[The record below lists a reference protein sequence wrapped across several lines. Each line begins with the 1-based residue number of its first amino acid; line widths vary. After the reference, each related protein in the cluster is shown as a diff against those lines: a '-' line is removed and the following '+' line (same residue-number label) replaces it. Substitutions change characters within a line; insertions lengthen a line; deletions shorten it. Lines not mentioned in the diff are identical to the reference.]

1 MRTLILGLDAFDP
14 DVFERLHEQGKLRNL
29 ADYVKAKRY
38 NRFRVSNPPQSEVSW
53 TSIATGLN
61 PGEHGL
67 FDFVHRDPG
76 TYSLYVSLLPSKEG
90 FGGSHFVR
98 PHRARTIFDTA
109 SDKGFPATTL
119 WWPATFPARP
129 ESPVRTLPGLGTPDI
144 RGRLGVGTLFT
155 SDADFSADGLKTPVE
170 TLKRSRKDDYSAYL
184 PGPVRKTRQGNST
197 TRLPFRL
204 EIASEQSARL
214 KIGTHS
220 VELRIGDWSPILEL
234 KFKMGLFFSVQAIT
248 RVVITQLQPD
258 IRLYFLPLQIHP
270 LNSPWPYGSPGSFV
284 KHSWQYN
291 GPYLTLGWPQDTQA
305 LDDGIITDQQFLSL
319 CNSIYQARVNVL
331 MRLLKNFDEGII
343 GAVFDTL
350 DRVQHMF
357 WKDRPDIVEAWYL
370 KLDAL
375 AGQVEHHFSLKSSR
389 DDRLVIV
396 SDHGFANFDYKV
408 HLNRWLIDHGFLVP
422 KNSQAYGQW
431 KDIDWLHSSAY
442 SIGLNSLYLNL
453 ADREGQG
460 MVQPKQHEPI
470 LSDLELGLLAL
481 KDPDGYPVVQKVWRA
496 QEAFNGV
503 NVDRGPDLVIGF
515 SPGYR
520 ASAETGLGGWERE
533 AVVSNADHWNADHCI
548 NPLAVPGVIFANG
561 ELEHISRPSYYDIP
575 FLTIG
580 EGPDARGGG
589 PPDDISTE
597 DEEVIQERLK
607 SLGYF

>member
-14 DVFERLHEQGKLRNL
+14 DVFERLHEQGKLSNL
-29 ADYVKAKRY
+29 ADFVKAKRY

-76 TYSLYVSLLPSKEG
+76 TYSLFVSLLPSKEG

-155 SDADFSADGLKTPVE
+155 SDADFNAEGLKTPVE
-170 TLKRSRKDDYSAYL
+170 TLKRSRKDDYSAQL
-184 PGPVRKTRQGNST
+184 SGPVRKTRQGNST

-204 EIASEQSARL
+204 EIAGEQSARL
-214 KIGTHS
+214 KIGNHS
-220 VELRIGDWSPILEL
+220 LELRIGDWSPILEL
-234 KFKMGLFFSVQAIT
+234 KFEVGLFFSVQAIT

-258 IRLYFLPLQIHP
+258 VRLYFLPLQIHP
-270 LNSPWPYGSPGSFV
+270 LKSPWSYGSPGSFV

-305 LDDGIITDQQFLSL
+305 LEDGIITDQQFLSL

-331 MRLLKNFDEGII
+331 MPLLKNFDEGII
-343 GAVFDTL
+343 GAVFDTV

-375 AGQVEHHFSLKSSR
+375 AGQVENHFSLKSSR

-408 HLNRWLIDHGFLVP
+408 HLNRWLIDNGFLVP
-422 KNSQAYGQW
+422 KNSQANGEW

-460 MVQPKQHEPI
+460 MVQPNQHEPI

-520 ASAETGLGGWERE
+520 ASAETGLGGWDRE
-533 AVVSNADHWNADHCI
+533 VVVSNGDHWNADHCI

-561 ELEHISRPSYYDIP
+561 ELEHISQPSYYDIP

-580 EGPDARGGG
+580 EAPDVRGGG
-589 PPDDISTE
+589 PPDDISAE